1 VGDFGGMQ
9 VEHGWGVFIRFML
22 HNGSKCAT
30 GSHKIQVGYENNELV
45 TKSVGHGASI
55 VQLRETTRNGRKR
68 NEMKNGQWPGWV
80 YYQGVHS
87 NAHLLLQE
95 GLIRSDSNEFQPF
108 FHFQSEQRFEPK
120 VSPSLA

>member
-1 VGDFGGMQ
+1 MGDFGGMK

-95 GLIRSDSNEFQPF
+95 GLIRSDSNEF
-108 FHFQSEQRFEPK
+108 
-120 VSPSLA
+120 